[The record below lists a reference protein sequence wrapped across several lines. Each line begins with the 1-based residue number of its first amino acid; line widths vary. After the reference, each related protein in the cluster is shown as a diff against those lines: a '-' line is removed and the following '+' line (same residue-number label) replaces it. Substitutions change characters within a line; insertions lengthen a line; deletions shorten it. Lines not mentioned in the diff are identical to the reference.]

1 LECAVAQRAWVWGKR
16 RAFQLMRRW
25 AADGCWVNV
34 LRGRACGTFP
44 PPQWTRA
51 MILRAAA
58 RPPAPTSIDIPSR
71 RTIMD
76 ESHLTWLY
84 QLAAVMAQV
93 WYYVSQRYG
102 ANVFDA
108 PVIRCRLVRG
118 RRRAHSLARRWALEM
133 VELGAPAAWA
143 EAYWTRVD
151 IIRPLL

>member
-1 LECAVAQRAWVWGKR
+1 MGVGQAASIPADAAMGRGWVLGHSFAWKSLWHAPFPQCT
-16 RAFQLMRRW
+16 RAFAM
-25 AADGCWVNV
+25 V
-34 LRGRACGTFP
+34 LSAR
-44 PPQWTRA
+44 
-51 MILRAAA
+51 
-58 RPPAPTSIDIPSR
+58 RPPAPTGNIPAR

-76 ESHLTWLY
+76 ESHLAWLY

-118 RRRAHSLARRWALEM
+118 RRRAHSLARRWASEM
-133 VELGAPAAWA
+133 VELGVPAVWA

-151 IIRPLL
+151 IIRRLL

>member
-1 LECAVAQRAWVWGKR
+1 
-16 RAFQLMRRW
+16 
-25 AADGCWVNV
+25 
-34 LRGRACGTFP
+34 
-44 PPQWTRA
+44 
-51 MILRAAA
+51 
-58 RPPAPTSIDIPSR
+58 
-71 RTIMD
+71 MD
-76 ESHLTWLY
+76 ESHLAWLY

-133 VELGAPAAWA
+133 VELGVPAEWA

-151 IIRPLL
+151 IIRRLL

>member
-1 LECAVAQRAWVWGKR
+1 MGVGQASSIPAD
-16 RAFQLMRRW
+16 
-25 AADGCWVNV
+25 AAMG
-34 LRGRACGTFP
+34 RGWMLGQCFEGNNLWHVP

-51 MILRAAA
+51 MVLRAAA
-58 RPPAPTSIDIPSR
+58 RPPAPTSIDIPAR

-133 VELGAPAAWA
+133 VELGVPAGWA

-151 IIRPLL
+151 IIRRLL